1 MKSTITLVILFISFI
16 AFGQTTTV
24 PDDVFE
30 QALID
35 QGIDSDGT
43 LNDTVLTS
51 DLEAVT
57 ELLIFSPTSSIQD
70 MTGIE
75 AFVNLESLELLEHD
89 FNSLNI
95 SNSVNLTF
103 LNISTVF
110 NLTSIDV
117 SSNINLTHLFISETS
132 LSSINLSNNIDL
144 QFLELSQNRLS
155 EIDITNNTELIEVD
169 FSNYNFD
176 TLPGNIFTTVDLSN
190 NQLLTKFSCF
200 HCDDLSSLDVT
211 PLPDLRELHVAFC
224 NLETIDVSTNIFL
237 EEITLGAG
245 FNSFFENSN
254 ELESVDLSQNPN
266 LTRVNVTNTLI
277 SSFNLNNENNESIIS
292 MRAGDNP
299 DLNCI
304 LVDNEDQAASGT
316 GNYANWVYDDD
327 VTSFSDTECVLS
339 VAEKR
344 LQELQ
349 VYPNPVTNR
358 LFVQS
363 NQPLQHLAV
372 YNLRGQLLRQSEQ
385 SQFINVSSLASGLY
399 IVKLTTLEGIRHVR
413 FIKE

>member
-1 MKSTITLVILFISFI
+1 MKLTITLVILFISFI

-103 LNISTVF
+103 LYISTVF

-155 EIDITNNTELIEVD
+155 EIC
-169 FSNYNFD
+169 
-176 TLPGNIFTTVDLSN
+176 
-190 NQLLTKFSCF
+190 LLYTS
-200 HCDDLSSLDVT
+200 D
-211 PLPDLRELHVAFC
+211 
-224 NLETIDVSTNIFL
+224 
-237 EEITLGAG
+237 
-245 FNSFFENSN
+245 
-254 ELESVDLSQNPN
+254 
-266 LTRVNVTNTLI
+266 
-277 SSFNLNNENNESIIS
+277 
-292 MRAGDNP
+292 
-299 DLNCI
+299 
-304 LVDNEDQAASGT
+304 AA
-316 GNYANWVYDDD
+316 D
-327 VTSFSDTECVLS
+327 E
-339 VAEKR
+339 
-344 LQELQ
+344 
-349 VYPNPVTNR
+349 
-358 LFVQS
+358 
-363 NQPLQHLAV
+363 
-372 YNLRGQLLRQSEQ
+372 
-385 SQFINVSSLASGLY
+385 
-399 IVKLTTLEGIRHVR
+399 
-413 FIKE
+413 